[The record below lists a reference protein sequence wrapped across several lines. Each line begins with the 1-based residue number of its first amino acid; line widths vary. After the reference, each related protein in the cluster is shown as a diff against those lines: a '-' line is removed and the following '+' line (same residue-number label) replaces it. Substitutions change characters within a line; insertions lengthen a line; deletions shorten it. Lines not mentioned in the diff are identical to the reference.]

1 VVGTNCRWIAM
12 RRLLSFLMAAVLVLS
27 LVACGGD
34 SPKTEP
40 KSQSGTIKTQLSGSL
55 SEVAPPLVIQQLS
68 QSLAVYQPQVSIISP
83 QADQVLQDTT
93 VSVELQVQDLPIF
106 QDPDL
111 GMGPH
116 LEVILDNKPYTM
128 VYDLKQPLVFSDLE
142 PGTHTLRVL
151 ASTPWHESFKNE
163 GAYAQTT
170 FHIFTKTT
178 DNNPDSTLP
187 LLTYSRPTGS
197 YGAEPIMLDFYLTN
211 APLHL
216 VAQENPEDAIADW
229 RIRATVNGQSFILDR
244 WQSVYLKG
252 FQPGKNWVQLEFL
265 DDQGNPVKN
274 VFNNTVRLID
284 YQPKGKDT
292 LSKLI
297 RGEISAVA
305 ARSIVE
311 PGAKNQPTPEPE
323 IIPLPSPSPEATP
336 DEIPSE
342 SETPN
347 QQAIPDLEPQPTP
360 STTQPSEQ
368 PKSGGFFG
376 RFQRQP
382 ETPAPEVNPKE
393 PQTIP
398 VPEVIVPEEP
408 QLTPEPEQVPAPVEQ
423 LPPSSE
429 AIPPKPQKTPKPLG
443 SFLNRFR
450 RPTEAP
456 QPSPQ
461 LPQTEVVPAPETT
474 APEIAPEAKTDDL
487 PEQPP
492 APVQEPVVIE
502 KSPTPE
508 NSQPQDESATVKP
521 KLDLKEVFLSPPDA
535 APPKIIQAPTSESDL
550 PKRFLKKPE
559 PEPEASATP
568 SADSEPELMAVP
580 EATPLP

>member
-1 VVGTNCRWIAM
+1 M
-12 RRLLSFLMAAVLVLS
+12 RRLLSFLMAAVLALS
-27 LVACGGD
+27 LVACGD

-40 KSQSGTIKTQLSGSL
+40 KSQSGTAKIQLSGSL
-55 SEVAPPLVIQQLS
+55 SEVAPPPVIQQLS
-68 QSLAVYQPQVSIISP
+68 QSLAVYQPQVSIVSP

-93 VSVELQVQDLPIF
+93 VSVELTVQDLPIF
-106 QDPDL
+106 QDPAL

-151 ASTPWHESFKNE
+151 ASTPWHESFKND

-178 DNNPDSTLP
+178 DNNPDSALP

-216 VAQENPEDAIADW
+216 VAQENPDDAIADW

-252 FQPGKNWVQLEFL
+252 FKPGKNWVQLEFL
-265 DDQGNPVKN
+265 DEQGNLVKN
-274 VFNNTVRLID
+274 IFNNTVRLID

-305 ARSIVE
+305 ARGIVE
-311 PGAKNQPTPEPE
+311 PASQNPPE
-323 IIPLPSPSPEATP
+323 ITPIPSPSPEATP
-336 DEIPSE
+336 IEIPSE
-342 SETPN
+342 PETPEASPEIPETETTPSET
-347 QQAIPDLEPQPTP
+347 QATE
-360 STTQPSEQ
+360 E

-376 RFQRQP
+376 RFRRQP
-382 ETPAPEVNPKE
+382 ETAAPSPEVIAPTE
-393 PQTIP
+393 PEAIP
-398 VPEVIVPEEP
+398 DEPEVIVPTEP
-408 QLTPEPEQVPAPVEQ
+408 EAIPEPEAIQTPEQVPAPVEQ

-429 AIPPKPQKTPKPLG
+429 SIPTQPQETQKPEPGGFFSRFGRPKEAPKPVLQSPKT
-443 SFLNRFR
+443 
-450 RPTEAP
+450 EEV
-456 QPSPQ
+456 PSPE
-461 LPQTEVVPAPETT
+461 PT
-474 APEIAPEAKTDDL
+474 ALPEITPELKTSDI

-492 APVQEPVVIE
+492 AVVQEPVLIE
-502 KSPTPE
+502 KAPIPETSPP
-508 NSQPQDESATVKP
+508 NDESAATKP
-521 KLDLKEVFLSPPDA
+521 KLDLKEVFLSPPV
-535 APPKIIQAPTSESDL
+535 APAPKIIQAPAETQSEI
-550 PKRFLKKPE
+550 PERFLKKSAS
-559 PEPEASATP
+559 EPEAA
-568 SADSEPELMAVP
+568 ADLEPEMLTVP
-580 EATPLP
+580 EVIPLP